1 MRCSTYCT
9 AEKYDIHSLYKNLKE
24 TTHVTRFNDAL
35 HFKVY
40 DKQLFIGDVFYF
52 DYGVIVFWSLPKEYE
67 KQFLIEI
74 KPYETN
80 CVEEIA
86 FDEFEFSYGE
96 LSHIHRDE
104 IILQTK
110 NNLAK
115 LTVSYGLSQSV
126 KLEIF
131 EEKIEN
137 TIEKTKH
144 LPQDLS
150 SKGKISL
157 SRKDI
162 SKQIGALFIERNSV
176 NLHTDILDTPE
187 FFWEYENLEPLY
199 RKTCIY
205 LDINGRVDV
214 LNKRLNIVHELFEM
228 LSNELNQRH
237 SSKLEWAII
246 WLIMIEVLI
255 AIFSDILH
263 LI

>member
-1 MRCSTYCT
+1 MRCSAYCT
-9 AEKYDIHSLYKNLKE
+9 AEKYDVISLYKNLKE
-24 TTHVTRFNDAL
+24 TTHVERYAEAL

-40 DKQLFIGDVFYF
+40 DKQLFLGDVFYF
-52 DYGVIVFWSLPKEYE
+52 NYGVIVFWSLPEEYE
-67 KQFLIEI
+67 KQFLVEI
-74 KPYETN
+74 KPYESN
-80 CVEEIA
+80 PVKEVA

-96 LSHIHRDE
+96 TSRIYKDE

-131 EEKIEN
+131 EEKIES
-137 TIEKTKH
+137 TIEKTKR
-144 LPQDLS
+144 LPQDLA
-150 SKGKISL
+150 SKGKIVL

-162 SKQIGALFIERNSV
+162 SKQIGALFLERNSI

-187 FFWEYENLEPLY
+187 FFWEYSDLEPLY

-205 LDINGRVDV
+205 LDINGRVEV
-214 LNKRLNIVHELFEM
+214 LNKRLDIVHELFEM
-228 LSNELNQRH
+228 LSNELNHRH

-255 AIFSDILH
+255 AIFSDIFH

>member
-9 AEKYDIHSLYKNLKE
+9 AEKYDIHSLYKNLKD
-24 TTHVTRFNDAL
+24 TTHVERFTDAL

-40 DKQLFIGDVFYF
+40 DEQIFIGDVFYF
-52 DYGVIVFWSLPKEYE
+52 DYGVLVFWSLPEEYE
-67 KQFLIEI
+67 KQFLVEI

-80 CVEEIA
+80 RVNEVA
-86 FDEFEFSYGE
+86 FDEFIFSYGE
-96 LSHIHRDE
+96 VSRIYKDE

-131 EEKIEN
+131 EEKIDH

-144 LPQDLS
+144 LPEELC
-150 SKGKISL
+150 SKGKIGL

-162 SKQIGALFIERNSV
+162 SKQIGALFIERNSI

-187 FFWEYENLEPLY
+187 FFWEYADLESLY

-205 LDINGRVDV
+205 LDINGRVDI
-214 LNKRLNIVHELFEM
+214 LNKRLSIVHELFEM

-237 SSKLEWAII
+237 SAKLEWAII

-255 AIFSDILH
+255 AVFSDLLH